1 MKTELQEGLIAA
13 PRDKR
18 DLWDQFR
25 DDREL
30 MARLRITPNEIDT
43 LAHCALLGTLT
54 CKQDLLFILR
64 QIREATR
71 PITAEELVELRPVPQ
86 LENLFEEPV
95 LPMLRTHPI
104 APAALKPTKAG
115 SFEALVR
122 GHSAEQVGI
131 SVGVLVLVG
140 SVMWYFAIAIY
151 RWREQLM
158 AGVSAP
164 PSLRSV
170 SWLARLDDF
179 IVLLG
184 WEVLFVGCI
193 LAAVVLR
200 SRRRH
205 RRLKVR
211 PI

>member
-1 MKTELQEGLIAA
+1 MKTEPRENLIAA
-13 PRDKR
+13 TRDKR
-18 DLWDQFR
+18 DLWEQIR
-25 DDREL
+25 DDRDL
-30 MARLRITPNEIDT
+30 ITRLRITSNEMDT

-71 PITAEELVELRPVPQ
+71 PITAEELVELRPVPEP
-86 LENLFEEPV
+86 ENFFEEPV
-95 LPMLRTHPI
+95 LPVLRTHPI
-104 APAALKPTKAG
+104 PSTALKPTKAA

-140 SVMWYFAIAIY
+140 SLMWYLAIAIY
-151 RWREQLM
+151 RWRENLT
-158 AGVSAP
+158 AGAAP
-164 PSLRSV
+164 QSLPSI

-179 IVLLG
+179 IVLIG
-184 WEVLFVGCI
+184 WELLFVGCI
-193 LAAVVLR
+193 LAVVVLR

-211 PI
+211 PT